1 MTHNDDGSAEPAQ
14 ETTTLR
20 RKSRNPLRRRFGI
33 AAYLAA
39 SFAAVAA
46 RAPITNGLGEPG
58 KAVGEI
64 TPHAPVPTG
73 LTQKAKAQA
82 AAETGVGGA
91 VDRL

>member
-46 RAPITNGLGEPG
+46 VAARNKLRGEESIG
-58 KAVGEI
+58 GGGV
-64 TPHAPVPTG
+64 TRVAPV
-73 LTQKAKAQA
+73 ANRDN
-82 AAETGVGGA
+82 E
-91 VDRL
+91 